1 MAKRKCVCCGEWIE
15 AGEASIPFKGR
26 YAHQKCFNIAIKT
39 LQQDKVEKLSEK
51 QRNTSK
57 KKSQSK
63 PKAELK
69 EALSEQEYVQKKQYY
84 QYLHKLLNSDTLS
97 AKIYALSN
105 DFISKY
111 GFTFQSMYQTLVYL
125 HEIAEK
131 ELTGDIVGII
141 PYYHTE
147 AQQYFDSVKNVEEL
161 NKEVD
166 VSDMYHTKTIKLK
179 TRNKKIKQLDIET
192 IGKEV
197 G

>member
-26 YAHQKCFNIAIKT
+26 YAHQKCFNIAIKA
-39 LQQDKVEKLSEK
+39 LQQDKAEKLSEK

-57 KKSQSK
+57 KQSRSK

-69 EALSEQEYVQKKQYY
+69 EALSEREYAHKKQYY

-141 PYYHTE
+141 PY
-147 AQQYFDSVKNVEEL
+147 FDSVKNVEEL

-166 VSDMYHTKTIKLK
+166 VSDMYRTKTIKLK
-179 TRNKKIKQLDIET
+179 PRSKKIKQLDIEA